1 MKVISYVCDRC
12 GTTTDKPYEIKPH
25 NDWDEDLFNDVH
37 VCVKCVS
44 EILKPENEQ
53 SVREDK
59 KAELKAKVEDINKV
73 KKKESKETRTK
84 PKAAKTLLK
93 PKAIVRN
100 NTDWSF
106 LPEDKQRLFAA
117 IDKGKYFAFMRT
129 HRTKEFI
136 RVEFGIDIEDVDI
149 LRKQWGEELK
159 EYLNDPDAWAKKTYG
174 YKKPDEE

>member
-1 MKVISYVCDRC
+1 MQCNAVLNDFFKKDEH
-12 GTTTDKPYEIKPH
+12 KPVTEP
-25 NDWDEDLFNDVH
+25 
-37 VCVKCVS
+37 
-44 EILKPENEQ
+44 EQ

-73 KKKESKETRTK
+73 KKIESKATRTK

-106 LPEDKQRLFAA
+106 LPEEKQKLFAS

-149 LRKQWGEELK
+149 LRQQWGEELK
-159 EYLNDPDAWAKKTYG
+159 EYLSDPDAWAQKTYG